1 VDRRKILVIRAEAI
15 GDVFLASGAVPA
27 IKKTHPDCEIVFCT
41 RHQSI
46 LQNIPDVRCT
56 NVDQVDKNEYDAVYD
71 LDLCYELNPTI
82 SIFQSIAN
90 VVHTDVD
97 EIRPRVFL
105 SSAEVAAAKETLKKQ
120 GICENEIIIALQSS
134 TGFWARNISDKVL
147 NNITGLFLGNP
158 SVRLIH
164 LGSKDDMALRGVTDF
179 RGILVLRESIA
190 VLSLCSAFIGVDS
203 SLLHIAKS
211 FQIPSLSFWGAVH
224 PVLRVR
230 SNPRDLE
237 VVTGIPCAFCH
248 HRQSMPAFITVCY
261 MQGPIL
267 FLLDKLWQSTWRKIY
282 MGTGRYFIRANVL
295 SRLLRLRE
303 KGKCIPLCMKWFE
316 ERELPNNVTQWI
328 RSILTN
334 SSKPF
339 NE

>member
-1 VDRRKILVIRAEAI
+1 MVIRTEAI

-27 IKKTHPDCEIVFCT
+27 IQKTHPDCEIVFCT

-46 LQNIPDVRCT
+46 LQNIPGVRCA
-56 NVDQVDKNEYDAVYD
+56 NAAQINKNEYEAVYD

-90 VVHTDVD
+90 AVHTDVD

-120 GICENEIIIALQSS
+120 GICENEIIVALQSS

-147 NNITGLFLGNP
+147 NNIAGLFLENP
-158 SVRLIH
+158 SVRLIQ
-164 LGSKDDMALRGVTDF
+164 LGSKDDMALRGVTDL

-190 VLSLCSAFIGVDS
+190 VLSLCSAFVGVDS

-224 PVLRVR
+224 PVLRGR

-237 VVTGIPCAFCH
+237 VVSGIQCAFCH

-261 MQGPIL
+261 RQGSIL
-267 FLLDKLWQSTWRKIY
+267 FLLDKLWQRALRKKY
-282 MGTGRYFIRANVL
+282 MGTRPYFIRAGVL
-295 SRLLRLRE
+295 SRLLRFRE

-316 ERELPNNVTQWI
+316 KKALPNNVIQWI
-328 RSILTN
+328 HGILTN
-334 SSKPF
+334 RSKPF